1 MPHNEQKIQMGNELL
16 EFPEHKSL
24 FQGYICF
31 CTHDIHIIDVFAK
44 NLHSSWYFHIGS
56 SACQKLVLSLS
67 TAASLEL
74 N

>member
-44 NLHSSWYFHIGS
+44 CFAL
-56 SACQKLVLSLS
+56 
-67 TAASLEL
+67 
-74 N
+74 